1 MLYIPHPTMF
11 FFFLALVIIP
21 PQTFE
26 FRKGGGRESFFT
38 IPNPNFE
45 HQKTANDLF
54 AWQEPPLSWPE
65 S

>member
-54 AWQEPPLSWPE
+54 A
-65 S
+65 